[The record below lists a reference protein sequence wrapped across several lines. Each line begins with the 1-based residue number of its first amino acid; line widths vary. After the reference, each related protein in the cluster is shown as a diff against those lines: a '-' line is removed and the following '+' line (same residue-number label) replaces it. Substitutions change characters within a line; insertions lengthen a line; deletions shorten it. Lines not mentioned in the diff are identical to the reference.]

1 MLFIAPQKQNI
12 KQAFLV
18 FGKRLHHPLKV
29 CDCCQPSKKHSFS
42 SSMCNMTFY
51 QKQNRLT
58 LAIPQKQ
65 RWDLKNKIKQEFLV
79 FGKKLH
85 YTLGLCDYWLHDLP
99 NAPKSIPNLAACV
112 IRRFTN
118 DLIVEPLQP
127 LKIKTR
133 NVTFLVFLKKAVF
146 VFCSFGGFC
155 CFLLFSF
162 HEPFFFLKI
171 LENIV
176 NVAGSD
182 IHT

>member
-1 MLFIAPQKQNI
+1 VTVANLPKSIPFLAVQYDLLPKTKSFNTCNPSKTKMGPQKQNQTRI
-12 KQAFLV
+12 S
-18 FGKRLHHPLKV
+18 R
-29 CDCCQPSKKHSFS
+29 
-42 SSMCNMTFY
+42 
-51 QKQNRLT
+51 
-58 LAIPQKQ
+58 
-65 RWDLKNKIKQEFLV
+65 